1 MQAHRRIIDD
11 HASVVLDPQ
20 ISLDSR
26 LLLLLL
32 LPGRGLG
39 LSLSL
44 SLVVLRTGFR
54 ELVEAFVPILR
65 SCSNTFNL

>member
-1 MQAHRRIIDD
+1 MQAHRGIIDD

-39 LSLSL
+39 LGL

-54 ELVEAFVPILR
+54 ELIEAFIPILR

>member
-44 SLVVLRTGFR
+44 VVLRTGFR